1 MTVMKRT
8 NIPQGEWLSLPLTF
22 NSNVETSANYELP
35 EGAILKPDDMWLVVD
50 TIDATETIN
59 VGIGMTTEVGYD
71 ADGFIAAYSLGT
83 AGFYCVRN
91 MYSVTDGSVQN
102 FLGSRYIGALFFGGI
117 NGSDTSG
124 GDGIMALKNYRG
136 DGVAKTICYTCSAGS
151 DTFVGRLI
159 FRVWYLPL

>member
-35 EGAILKPDDMWLVVD
+35 EGAIIRPEDMYLVVD

-59 VGIGMTTEVGYD
+59 VGIGMSTEVGYD
-71 ADGFIAAYSLGT
+71 ADGFIAAFSIAT
-83 AGFYCVRN
+83 AGYYCVRD
-91 MYSVTDGSVQN
+91 MYTATDGSNQN
-102 FLGSRYIGALFFGGI
+102 YLSANFIGDLFFGGLDGA
-117 NGSDTSG
+117 NASG
-124 GDGIMALKNYRG
+124 QSGIMALKNYRG
-136 DGVAKTICYTCSAGS
+136 DGVAKTICYTSSAGS